1 MRVYHNFELT
11 NYNSYKIKASCKIAY
26 FPENEDDIINFF
38 LNNKNYILLGSGHN
52 IIFSKNYYDTPV
64 IIFNGN
70 FSQINKIGPT
80 RLEVEAGAMMWD
92 VATVALENSLTGLEV
107 FWDIPSTMG
116 GAVVMNAG
124 ASGEEIKDVLSTV
137 RYFDVSENTI
147 NEIYKEDILFEYRN
161 SFFQKNTDKII
172 IKAWLELNKGNQK
185 LIHEKMNN
193 IKAQR
198 WAKQPKEYPNGGSVF
213 KRPAGYYVGSII
225 DELGLKGTA
234 IGGAKISEKHG
245 GFIINTGNA
254 TGKNIIDLIQLI
266 QNKVKENFGIELEV
280 EQRII

>member
-38 LNNKNYILLGSGHN
+38 LKNKNYILLGSGHN

>member
-26 FPENEDDIINFF
+26 FPENEDDIIDFF
-38 LNNKNYILLGSGHN
+38 LKNKNYILLGSGHN